1 METLLTPLLAAH
13 GLTCGY
19 GARPVLREVSLA
31 IRAGEMVGVAGPNG
45 CGKTTLVRA
54 LTGLLPAQAGGVQFD
69 GQPLDALD
77 WRQRAR
83 RVAVLPQQAERSFPF
98 SVQEF
103 VRMGR
108 YPHAGTEAAAHDDE
122 AVREA
127 LQLTDTEQLAAR
139 PVSELSGGEAQRV
152 QLAQALAQQPALLIL
167 DEPTAHLDI
176 SHQTDILD
184 RLRRLNAGGLA
195 VLMILHD
202 LNLVADYCDRV
213 VLLHEGQVY
222 RDGTPAA
229 VLTYATIE
237 AVYRTVVVVGEHP
250 VTKRPH
256 IYPIARRVLEGQPR

>member
-1 METLLTPLLAAH
+1 METLLTPLLAAR

-19 GARPVLREVSLA
+19 GERAVLCDVSLTV
-31 IRAGEMVGVAGPNG
+31 RAGEMVGVAGPNG

-54 LTGLLPAQAGGVQFD
+54 LTGLLPATAGTVLLD
-69 GQPLDALD
+69 GETLDALD
-77 WRQRAR
+77 WRRRAR

-98 SVQEF
+98 SVREF

-108 YPHAGTEAAAHDDE
+108 YPHAGTDAAAHDAA
-122 AVREA
+122 AVAEA
-127 LQLTDTEQLAAR
+127 LALTDTEHLAAR
-139 PVSELSGGEAQRV
+139 AVNELSGGEAQRV
-152 QLAQALAQQPALLIL
+152 HLAQALAQQPALLIL

-184 RLRRLNAGGLA
+184 RLRRLNANGLA

-202 LNLVADYCDRV
+202 LNLVADYCDRA
-213 VLLHEGQVY
+213 VLLHEGKVY
-222 RDGTPAA
+222 GDGTPVD
-229 VLTYATIE
+229 VLTYANIE

-256 IYPIARRVLEGQPR
+256 IYPVARRLLEREQR